1 MAGTFHRTA
10 SGIHETPVILR
21 EKDQTMRSLLAR
33 LLIVPA
39 LTLSAGLACAQTA
52 SPGVTQNDIK
62 IGQTIAYSG
71 PLSLFGT
78 VGRAMSAYFDKVNAE
93 GGVNGRKITFISLD
107 DAFSPPKTVEQT
119 RKLVEGE
126 EVFLIAGPLGTS
138 TGIAAQKYLNSQ
150 GVPQLLVQSGSSAF
164 NNPKQFR
171 WSLPGLPGYVNEAR
185 VFAQYILATKPDAK
199 IGILLQND
207 DFGRDYLKGIKQGL
221 QERNEG
227 MIVAT
232 QAFALTDPTV
242 DSQIVSLKAAGADT
256 LVLAASGK
264 ATAQALRKA
273 HEIGW
278 RPTTFVPYV
287 SNSLTAVLK
296 PAGLEAATGIISAEI
311 FKDPSD
317 PFWHNDPDYKDYRAW
332 MEKYYPAGNIDE
344 KLNVSGYT
352 TAQMLVDILKRSK
365 DNLTRDNV
373 MAQAASFN
381 NVKFPMLLP
390 DLTIQTTPTDFS
402 VFRQFQLRRFDG
414 NKWVVLQKIDL
425 TSIE

>member
-1 MAGTFHRTA
+1 MRCA
-10 SGIHETPVILR
+10 S
-21 EKDQTMRSLLAR
+21 LAR

-39 LTLSAGLACAQTA
+39 FVLSAGLACAQPA
-52 SPGVTQNDIK
+52 APGVTPQDIK

-93 GGVNGRKITFISLD
+93 GGVNGRKITFVSLD

-119 RKLVEGE
+119 RKLVEGD

-138 TGIAAQKYLNSQ
+138 TGIAAQKYLNGR

-164 NNPKQFR
+164 NNPKQFK

-185 VFAQYILATKPDAK
+185 AFAEYLIATKPDAK
-199 IGILLQND
+199 IGILIQND
-207 DFGRDYLKGIKQGL
+207 DFGRDYVKGIKQGL
-221 QERNEG
+221 QDKHER

-232 QAFALTDPTV
+232 QTFALTDPTI
-242 DSQIVSLKAAGADT
+242 DSQIVSLKASGADT

-264 ATAQALRKA
+264 ATAQALRKV
-273 HEIGW
+273 HEIDW
-278 RPTTFVPYV
+278 HPMTFVPYV

-296 PAGLEAATGIISAEI
+296 PAGLEAAKGIISAEI

-317 PFWHNDPDYKDYRAW
+317 PAWQNDPDYKEYRAW
-332 MEKYYPAGNIDE
+332 MEKYYPGGNIDE

-352 TAQMLVDILKRSK
+352 TAQMLVDILKRCK
-365 DNLTRDNV
+365 DDLTRENV
-373 MAQAASFN
+373 MSKAASFN
-381 NVKFPMLLP
+381 NTKFPMLLP
-390 DLTIQTTPTDFS
+390 DLTIQTTPTDYS

-414 NKWVVLQKIDL
+414 AKWVVLQKVDL
-425 TSIE
+425 TSID